1 MVAIRGI
8 AFKRH
13 DPKGWRSARFQ
24 AVALHAELGEA
35 ALIDALRSGDE
46 RAFARLVDSHHRSL
60 LRVAQLY
67 VRDRAV
73 AEEVVQETWLAVLEG
88 IDRFEE
94 RSSLKTWTY
103 QILTNRAKTR
113 AQREHRQLS
122 FSALISDAESEVAET
137 RFRPIDDPKFPQ
149 QWAAPPRSWPDE
161 RILARETVDQLRNAV
176 AQLPPA
182 QQVIVGLRDIEGW
195 SADEVCEALEITP
208 ATSGYCSTER
218 DRAFETRSRIT
229 SRPHE
234 TPQIPQEDGP
244 PDELTCRE
252 LLRLVTDYLEGT
264 YCVRRRRL
272 LPYSERRGLNAG
284 HTTGAETT
292 DRSG

>member
-1 MVAIRGI
+1 MTPGSASVVCEVVAGRGI

-13 DPKGWRSARFQ
+13 DPKGWRSVRFRR
-24 AVALHAELGEA
+24 VEVHAEPGDA
-35 ALIDALRSGDE
+35 ALLDALRCGDE
-46 RAFARLVDSHHRSL
+46 GAFARLVDRHHRSL

-88 IDRFEE
+88 VDRFEE
-94 RSSLKTWTY
+94 RSSLKTWIY
-103 QILTNRAKTR
+103 RILTNRAKTR
-113 AQREHRQLS
+113 AQRERRQLP

-176 AQLPPA
+176 ARLPPA

-208 ATSGYCSTER
+208 GNQR
-218 DRAFETRSRIT
+218 VLLHRARSRL
-229 SRPHE
+229 RNAL
-234 TPQIPQEDGP
+234 EDYFEAP
-244 PDELTCRE
+244 
-252 LLRLVTDYLEGT
+252 
-264 YCVRRRRL
+264 
-272 LPYSERRGLNAG
+272 
-284 HTTGAETT
+284 
-292 DRSG
+292 

>member
-1 MVAIRGI
+1 
-8 AFKRH
+8 
-13 DPKGWRSARFQ
+13 
-24 AVALHAELGEA
+24 LGP
-35 ALIDALRSGDE
+35 DAGTSPTGLVYE

-73 AEEVVQETWLAVLEG
+73 AEEVVQETWLAVLQG

-94 RSSLKTWTY
+94 RSSLKTWIY

-113 AQREHRQLS
+113 AQREHRQLP

-149 QWAAPPRSWPDE
+149 QWAAPPCSWPDE

-208 ATSGYCSTER
+208 GNQR
-218 DRAFETRSRIT
+218 VLLHRARSRLRNALEDYFET
-229 SRPHE
+229 P
-234 TPQIPQEDGP
+234 
-244 PDELTCRE
+244 
-252 LLRLVTDYLEGT
+252 
-264 YCVRRRRL
+264 
-272 LPYSERRGLNAG
+272 
-284 HTTGAETT
+284 
-292 DRSG
+292 